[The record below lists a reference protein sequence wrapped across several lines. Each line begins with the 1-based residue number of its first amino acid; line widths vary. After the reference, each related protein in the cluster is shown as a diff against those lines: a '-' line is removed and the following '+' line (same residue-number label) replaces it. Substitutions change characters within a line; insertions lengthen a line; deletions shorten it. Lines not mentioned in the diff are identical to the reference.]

1 MGAKQFIKAS
11 LQAGAALAGR
21 HRWPGSGRH
30 LVVLMYHRILP
41 ADDPRYALEQPGMVV
56 TPETFARHLEW
67 IRRHFNPV
75 HLADWVSGRFTPGK
89 RPACAISF
97 DDGWR
102 DNYEHAYPLL
112 QRADLPATIFLVADF
127 IGTNRDFWPG
137 RVQRL
142 LAHGLDAASGS
153 EDAAWL
159 TGLMPGN
166 GEGADVRE
174 RADRAIEAL
183 KTLPDGEIEA
193 RLSRLEAAAGL
204 DTADQSP
211 VMLDWE
217 QVGAM
222 AGDGLV
228 QMGSHT
234 RNHRRLDTD
243 LPPEELE
250 SEIVGSARVIQERTG
265 TAPTLFC
272 YPNGDRNAEA
282 ERLVRSTYR
291 GACLVSRGWN
301 RPGTDPFAL
310 NRIGMHEDVSRSRI
324 AFLSRANGAL

>member
-1 MGAKQFIKAS
+1 MGAKQLIKTT
-11 LQAGAALAGR
+11 LQAGAAFGGR
-21 HRWPGSGRH
+21 HRWPGAGRQ

-41 ADDPRYALEQPGMVV
+41 AEDPRYRLEQPGMVV

-67 IRRHFNPV
+67 IRRHFHPV
-75 HLADWVSGRFTPGK
+75 HLGDWVSGRHTPSR

-112 QRADLPATIFLVADF
+112 QRAGLPATIFLVADF

-142 LAHGLDAASGS
+142 LAHGLEAASGS
-153 EDAAWL
+153 EEAAWL
-159 TGLMPGN
+159 TDLLPGN
-166 GEGADVRE
+166 GASAGVRE

-193 RLSRLEAAAGL
+193 RLDRLEAAAGL
-204 DTADQSP
+204 DTGNQPP

-217 QVGAM
+217 QVSAM

-234 RNHRRLDTD
+234 RNHRRLDTGLAPD
-243 LPPEELE
+243 ELE
-250 SEIVGSARVIQERTG
+250 NEIVGSARVIQEHTG

-282 ERLVRSTYR
+282 ERLVRETYQ
-291 GACLVSRGWN
+291 GACLVRRGWN
-301 RPGTDPFAL
+301 GPGTDPFEL

-324 AFLSRANGAL
+324 AFLSRASGAL